1 MSGPLRGPSSRP
13 GHCAE
18 GELISPRNHTYGYRR
33 ANTKTR
39 RNTGRGDL
47 QWPGYHPGMANVFSE
62 TFCYRNAK
70 KLIQDGLL
78 GLSRPGVTV
87 SPVKL
92 YSVVMTSLSVDVRL

>member
-1 MSGPLRGPSSRP
+1 MDI
-13 GHCAE
+13 
-18 GELISPRNHTYGYRR
+18 GEL
-33 ANTKTR
+33 
-39 RNTGRGDL
+39 TGKSDEILGREICNGQDTIRG
-47 QWPGYHPGMANVFSE
+47 GMAMFSK

-78 GLSRPGVTV
+78 GLSRPGVTI

>member
-1 MSGPLRGPSSRP
+1 MFGPLRGPSSCL

-33 ANTKTR
+33 ANRKIR
-39 RNTGRGDL
+39 RNTGRRDL
-47 QWPGYHPGMANVFSE
+47 QWPGYHSGRNGNVF
-62 TFCYRNAK
+62 RNFLLQKCEKAYA
-70 KLIQDGLL
+70 DGLL

-87 SPVKL
+87 SPVRL